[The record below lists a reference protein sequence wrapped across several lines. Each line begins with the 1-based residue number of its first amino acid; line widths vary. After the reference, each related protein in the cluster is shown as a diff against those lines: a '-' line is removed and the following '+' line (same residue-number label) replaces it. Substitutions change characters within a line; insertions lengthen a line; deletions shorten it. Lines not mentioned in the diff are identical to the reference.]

1 MGQLLGPPA
10 LSVFAG
16 GEQLLLAALEDPADI
31 LEQGDIR
38 VGQSP
43 LPFAHGGVGDKE
55 LLGEFLL
62 GQAQLFAPLED
73 EGAK

>member
-1 MGQLLGPPA
+1 MVSLTMGN
-10 LSVFAG
+10 
-16 GEQLLLAALEDPADI
+16 
-31 LEQGDIR
+31 
-38 VGQSP
+38 SP